1 MISISKGDKNTMR
14 KKRGFWVVLMIACL
28 LAGCAEMNQTTKASS
43 SPVMD
48 RVISRGELRVGVSGD
63 MPPMNLL
70 TKEDKVIGMD
80 VDLAT
85 MIAEAMGVKLNLQ
98 RIDFA
103 GLLPALESGSID
115 MILSNM
121 TMTPDR
127 NLKVAFVGPYFTSG
141 KAFLTKRSSIAQARG
156 LPDVNSPQYTFAAL
170 KGSTSAE
177 VIRKGAPQAK
187 LLTADTQNDAIQ
199 MVIDGKADAMIADY
213 PICVVGT
220 YRNPAAGLVS
230 VVAPITYEPI
240 GIAVPKS
247 DPLLLNWL
255 GNFLNS
261 LEKAGYMDGLK
272 EKWFAQP
279 TWLPQMK

>member
-1 MISISKGDKNTMR
+1 VKIARRLFVG
-14 KKRGFWVVLMIACL
+14 LMIACL
-28 LAGCAEMNQTTKASS
+28 LAGCAEMGQTTKASS

-48 RVISRGELRVGVSGD
+48 RVIFRGELRVGVSGD

-70 TKEDKVIGMD
+70 TKDDKVIGMD

-85 MIAEAMGVKLNLQ
+85 MIAEAMGVKLNVQ

-115 MILSNM
+115 MIVSNM

-127 NLKVAFVGPYFTSG
+127 NLKAAFVGPYFTSG
-141 KAFLTKRSSIAQARG
+141 KAFLTKRSSIAQAKG
-156 LPDVNSPQYTFAAL
+156 LPDINSPLFTFVAL
-170 KGSTSAE
+170 KESTSE
-177 VIRKGAPQAK
+177 SVVLKGAPQAK
-187 LLTADTQNDAIQ
+187 LLTAGTQNDAVQ

-213 PICVVGT
+213 PICVVAV

-240 GIAVPKS
+240 GIAVPKG
-247 DPLLLNWL
+247 DPQLLNWL
-255 GNFLNS
+255 GNFLHS
-261 LEKAGYMDGLK
+261 LEKAGYMNDLK

>member
-1 MISISKGDKNTMR
+1 VEKSK
-14 KKRGFWVVLMIACL
+14 WVIVALMIGCF

-48 RVISRGELRVGVSGD
+48 RIVSRGELRVGVSGD

-70 TKEDKVIGMD
+70 TKDDKVIGMD
-80 VDLAT
+80 VDVAT

-98 RIDFA
+98 RIDFK

-115 MILSNM
+115 MIVSNM

-141 KAFLTKRSSIAQARG
+141 KAFLTKRSSIAQAKG
-156 LPDVNSPQYTFAAL
+156 LPDLDSPQYTFVAL
-170 KGSTSAE
+170 RGSTSEA
-177 VIRKGAPQAK
+177 VISKGAPKAK
-187 LLTADTQNDAIQ
+187 LLTAGTQNEAIQ
-199 MVIDGKADAMIADY
+199 MVVDGKADGMIADY
-213 PICVVGT
+213 PICVVAV

-230 VVAPITYEPI
+230 LVAPITYEPI
-240 GIAVPKS
+240 GIAVPKG
-247 DPLLLNWL
+247 DPHLLNWL
-255 GNFLNS
+255 GNFLHS
-261 LEKAGYMDGLK
+261 LEKAGYMNDLK

>member
-1 MISISKGDKNTMR
+1 M
-14 KKRGFWVVLMIACL
+14 KKAKWLLAAAMIACL
-28 LAGCAEMNQTTKASS
+28 LAGCAEMGPAAKPSS

-48 RVISRGELRVGVSGD
+48 RVLSRGELRVGVSGD

-70 TKEDKVIGMD
+70 TKEDQVIGMD

-85 MIAEAMGVKLNLQ
+85 MIAEAMGVRLNLQ
-98 RIDFA
+98 RMDFRT
-103 GLLPALESGSID
+103 LMPALESGGID
-115 MILSNM
+115 MIVSNM

-127 NLKVAFVGPYFTSG
+127 NLKAAFVGPYFTSG
-141 KAFLTKRSSIAQARG
+141 KAFLTKRSSIAQAKG
-156 LPDVNSPQYTFAAL
+156 LPDINSPQFTFVAL
-170 KGSTSAE
+170 KESTSEA

-187 LLTADTQNDAIQ
+187 LLTAGTQNEAIQ
-199 MVIDGKADAMIADY
+199 MVVDGKADAMIADY
-213 PICVVGT
+213 PICVVAT

-240 GIAVPKS
+240 GIAVPKG
-247 DPLLLNWL
+247 DPHLLNWL
-255 GNFLNS
+255 GNFLHS
-261 LEKAGYMDGLK
+261 LEKAGYMQELR

>member
-1 MISISKGDKNTMR
+1 MKKAR
-14 KKRGFWVVLMIACL
+14 KLLVVLMIACL
-28 LAGCAEMNQTTKASS
+28 LAGCAEMGQTTKASS

-48 RVISRGELRVGVSGD
+48 RIISRGELRVGVSGD

-70 TKEDKVIGMD
+70 TKDDKVIGMD
-80 VDLAT
+80 VDVAT
-85 MIAEAMGVKLNLQ
+85 MIAEAMGVKLNVQ
-98 RIDFA
+98 RIDFS

-115 MILSNM
+115 MIVSNM

-141 KAFLTKRSSIAQARG
+141 KAFLTKRSSISQAKG
-156 LPDVNSPQYTFAAL
+156 LPDVNSPQFTFSAL
-170 KGSTSAE
+170 KGSTSEA

-187 LLTADTQNDAIQ
+187 LLTADTQNEAIQ

-213 PICVVGT
+213 PICVVAV
-220 YRNPAAGLVS
+220 YRNPAAGLIS

-240 GIAVPKS
+240 GIAVPKG
-247 DPLLLNWL
+247 DPHLLNWL
-255 GNFLNS
+255 ENFLHS
-261 LEKAGYMDGLK
+261 LEKAGYMHDLK

>member
-1 MISISKGDKNTMR
+1 M
-14 KKRGFWVVLMIACL
+14 KKARGLLVVLMIACL

-48 RVISRGELRVGVSGD
+48 KIISRGELRVGVSGD

-70 TKEDKVIGMD
+70 TQEDKVIGMD
-80 VDLAT
+80 VDVAT
-85 MIAEAMGVKLNLQ
+85 MIAEVMGVKLNLQ
-98 RIDFA
+98 RIDFK

-115 MILSNM
+115 MIVSNM

-127 NLKVAFVGPYFTSG
+127 NLKAAFVGPYFTSG
-141 KAFLTKRSSIAQARG
+141 KAFLTKRSSIAQAKG
-156 LPDVNSPQYTFAAL
+156 LPDINSPQFTFVAL
-170 KGSTSAE
+170 KGSTSEA
-177 VIRKGAPQAK
+177 VIQKGAPQAK
-187 LLTADTQNDAIQ
+187 LLATGTQNEAIQ

-213 PICVVGT
+213 PICVVAV

-240 GIAVPKS
+240 GIAVPKG
-247 DPLLLNWL
+247 DPHLLNWL
-255 GNFLNS
+255 GNFLHS
-261 LEKAGYMDGLK
+261 LEKAGYMNDLK